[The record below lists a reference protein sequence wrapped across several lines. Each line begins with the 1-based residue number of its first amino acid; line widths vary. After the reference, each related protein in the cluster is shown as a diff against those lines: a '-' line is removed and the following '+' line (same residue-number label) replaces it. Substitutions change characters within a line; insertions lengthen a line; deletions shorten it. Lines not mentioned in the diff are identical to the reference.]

1 LKTWPC
7 FRTPCRRWCR
17 GRRYY
22 NDCVSS
28 PNGFGSQPIPSC
40 GLAISDQQKV
50 EIIKQLMAG
59 ARLLILGTDQCFG
72 TTGKRG
78 AFCDHRGIAAGWTL
92 HRAYH
97 PQAARGVIVCG
108 PDRGDAA
115 RLSAGLGF
123 TWGPFMTQIAN
134 SVIAGQFKPIF
145 VREGLGQMMAI
156 APFGP
161 KVPSDVRALV
171 VASADRVAKGFNPFT
186 GPITDNTGVV
196 RIPAGQSLGGDK
208 MGNFD

>member
-1 LKTWPC
+1 
-7 FRTPCRRWCR
+7 
-17 GRRYY
+17 
-22 NDCVSS
+22 
-28 PNGFGSQPIPSC
+28 
-40 GLAISDQQKV
+40 
-50 EIIKQLMAG
+50 
-59 ARLLILGTDQCFG
+59 
-72 TTGKRG
+72 
-78 AFCDHRGIAAGWTL
+78 
-92 HRAYH
+92 
-97 PQAARGVIVCG
+97 VCG